1 MNIIDKKLYKLNPV
15 YLAEYEDLI
24 RSHSQF
30 GGGASEN
37 KFIQAKSF
45 SNVYEFYIYAFFIGL
60 YKNKKVEIISEDKTK
75 SFWEMDNWKPKELVD
90 YLIICAIAESEFDMV
105 AIEQMDEKDASEH
118 IKLLKQEIEK
128 YANGGLRYINDKL
141 EEEPELKDDDMFF
154 ISLLSEAGM

>member
-15 YLAEYEDLI
+15 YLVEYENLI
-24 RSHSQF
+24 KSHSQF
-30 GGGASEN
+30 GGGATED

-45 SNVYEFYIYAFFIGL
+45 SSVYEFYIYAFFIGL

-105 AIEQMDEKDASEH
+105 AIEQMDEKGVSKH
-118 IKLLKQEIEK
+118 IKLLKDEIEK
-128 YANGGLRYINDKL
+128 YANGGLRYINDRL
-141 EEEPELKDDDMFF
+141 EEDPELKDDDMFF
-154 ISLLSEAGM
+154 ISLLSEAET